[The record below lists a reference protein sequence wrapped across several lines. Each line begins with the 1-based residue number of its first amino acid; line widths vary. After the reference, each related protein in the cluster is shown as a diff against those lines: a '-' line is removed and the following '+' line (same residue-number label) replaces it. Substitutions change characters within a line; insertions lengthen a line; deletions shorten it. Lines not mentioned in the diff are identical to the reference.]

1 MNMIVLNLP
10 KASEIIEAKKD
21 YEDEQK
27 QLFEQYKAERREAIT
42 EYVKEH
48 LQDWL
53 MEGIKQMQEKHVTY
67 YDYVVCQIPCD
78 VVFKSYQH
86 TRYYYR
92 EGNYSRSY
100 ADAARDILI
109 EVMDEILNAF
119 TTQQKGIPRYYARLG
134 NTSDCLNERELV
146 YGVQR
151 GDIRYYFNGY
161 NSSGLKD
168 IYEGGH
174 FYIHMAVG
182 ITDK

>member
-1 MNMIVLNLP
+1 MDMIVLNLP

-27 QLFEQYKAERREAIT
+27 QLWEQYKTERRKAIT

-53 MEGIKQMQEKHVTY
+53 MEGIKQMQEKHLTY

-86 TRYYYR
+86 TRYHYH
-92 EGNYSRSY
+92 EGNLARSY
-100 ADAARDILI
+100 ADKARDIVI
-109 EVMDEILNAF
+109 AVMDEILNAF
-119 TTQQKGIPRYYARLG
+119 TTQQKGTPRYYARLRNVSG
-134 NTSDCLNERELV
+134 YKRELV

-151 GDIRYYFNGY
+151 GDTCYQR
-161 NSSGLKD
+161 
-168 IYEGGH
+168 H
-174 FYIHMAVG
+174 R
-182 ITDK
+182 

>member
-1 MNMIVLNLP
+1 MDMIVLNLP
-10 KASEIIEAKKD
+10 KAAEIIEAKKD
-21 YEDEQK
+21 YEDKQK
-27 QLFEQYKAERREAIT
+27 QLWEQYKAERRKAIT

-53 MEGIKQMQEKHVTY
+53 MEGIKQMQEKHLTY

-86 TRYYYR
+86 TRYHYH
-92 EGNYSRSY
+92 EGNLAHSY
-100 ADAARDILI
+100 ADKARDIVI

-119 TTQQKGIPRYYARLG
+119 TTQQKGTPRYYARLRNVSG
-134 NTSDCLNERELV
+134 YKRELV

-151 GDIRYYFNGY
+151 GDTCYHFDGY
-161 NSSGLKD
+161 NSCSFKD

-174 FYIHMAVG
+174 FYIHMAIGV
-182 ITDK
+182 TDK